1 MCTIHGSEG
10 TNVEKHRPASKGAV
24 AGRAKTEIG
33 CWPKKSDEQRM
44 SSQMELFI
52 QIVYFLV
59 GICCD
64 QSYMSKHPD
73 CIVVIWE
80 LSITDTEPSGRVDS
94 FDIPRRPRLTIC
106 RVHGLMQ
113 LTAKK
118 LMSTKGPWIY
128 QVAVLC
134 YWDRRC
140 GFPKVSCFND
150 AK

>member
-1 MCTIHGSEG
+1 MLAHLVAMLGYVGLMLTH
-10 TNVEKHRPASKGAV
+10 VEPKDPKNGKRKKKLENAGYFDGRRP
-24 AGRAKTEIG
+24 
-33 CWPKKSDEQRM
+33 
-44 SSQMELFI
+44 

-64 QSYMSKHPD
+64 QSYMSKRPD